1 MFRLSITR
9 RDGCQASVVI
19 LESEWQGK
27 RRTSQ
32 VESLR
37 RLIPIICWVRIDE
50 MLDEPRRRTFTD
62 DKVET
67 HEDEVLVVREPLS
80 AVLRL

>member
-1 MFRLSITR
+1 
-9 RDGCQASVVI
+9 
-19 LESEWQGK
+19 
-27 RRTSQ
+27 
-32 VESLR
+32 
-37 RLIPIICWVRIDE
+37 

-80 AVLRL
+80 ACDCKKVAEALSRNRKRNSRIRGR